1 MKQNNFTEKFYR
13 SAGYFVVVLIS
24 LVYVAS
30 SLINISKTGKSI
42 YEIVASGV
50 LSLIVGIMI
59 NGVFRSIGI
68 RRGDEDERTVATNA
82 LHAKTVDEIA
92 PYIDKL
98 DEFCEKENRR
108 VLREIRTRILA
119 KEGMK
124 YSDYF
129 DSDGGALENAK
140 CKMQSAKLTIPQSL
154 RDSSLCTKEP
164 LVCKMQISDTP
175 RTRADR
181 RCAIGEEELM
191 QGSEASRSAK
201 LESLPQSPAVTA
213 PPSGG
218 ALGIENAKLNC
229 RGDSRIDREIDKARA
244 KTFKKALRVRVKP
257 LVSSNLTSDG
267 VKADDPF
274 DFGRSKKEFTS
285 QKNASDMIIKLL
297 MAVIFGYFGVSLAS
311 QVNVASII
319 WNALQIVLYV
329 TGGVI
334 QMYSSYMWVVDDY
347 RGSVIKKI
355 DYLQKFKMLA
365 QSTKA

>member
-1 MKQNNFTEKFYR
+1 MKKNNFTESFYR

-42 YEIVASGV
+42 YEIIATGV

-59 NGVFRSIGI
+59 NGIFRSIGI
-68 RRGDEDERTVATNA
+68 RRGDEDERTVATNN
-82 LHAKTVDEIA
+82 LHARTVDEIA

-98 DEFCEKENRR
+98 DEFCERENAR

-129 DSDGGALENAK
+129 DSEGGTFENAK
-140 CKMQSAKLTIPQSL
+140 I
-154 RDSSLCTKEP
+154 
-164 LVCKMQISDTP
+164 
-175 RTRADR
+175 
-181 RCAIGEEELM
+181 
-191 QGSEASRSAK
+191 
-201 LESLPQSPAVTA
+201 
-213 PPSGG
+213 
-218 ALGIENAKLNC
+218 NC

-244 KTFKKALRVRVKP
+244 KTYKKALRVKIKP

-267 VKADDPF
+267 VKASDPF

-285 QKNASDMIIKLL
+285 RKNASDMIIKLL

-319 WNALQIVLYV
+319 WNALQIVLYI

-355 DYLQKFKMLA
+355 DYLQKFKKYA
-365 QSTKA
+365 QTKPER

>member
-1 MKQNNFTEKFYR
+1 MKKNNFTESFYR

-42 YEIVASGV
+42 YEIIASGV

-68 RRGDEDERTVATNA
+68 RKGDEDERTVATNN
-82 LHAKTVDEIA
+82 LHARTVDEIA

-98 DEFCEKENRR
+98 DEFCERENRR

-119 KEGMK
+119 NEGMK

-129 DSDGGALENAK
+129 DEEGGTFEN
-140 CKMQSAKLTIPQSL
+140 
-154 RDSSLCTKEP
+154 TK
-164 LVCKMQISDTP
+164 I
-175 RTRADR
+175 
-181 RCAIGEEELM
+181 
-191 QGSEASRSAK
+191 
-201 LESLPQSPAVTA
+201 
-213 PPSGG
+213 
-218 ALGIENAKLNC
+218 NC

-244 KTFKKALRVRVKP
+244 KTYKKALRVKIKP

-267 VKADDPF
+267 VKASDPF

-285 QKNASDMIIKLL
+285 RKNASDMIIKLL

-319 WNALQIVLYV
+319 WNALQIVLYI

-355 DYLQKFKMLA
+355 DYLQKFKNFA
-365 QSTKA
+365 RERRQGSEQQDNG